1 MANRPRD
8 LADRMAARRQ
18 AKSSAKSV
26 ADGFIRETFALPR
39 AQARQRARDFL
50 TAYPKAAYMTE
61 VESWRELPNDGI
73 EFTMRRLR
81 SAD

>member
-8 LADRMAARRQ
+8 LADRMAARRP
-18 AKSSAKSV
+18 AKSPARSAE
-26 ADGFIRETFALPR
+26 DGFIRETFALPR
-39 AQARQRARDFL
+39 VEARKRARDFL
-50 TAYPKAAYMTE
+50 TAYPKAAHMTE
-61 VESWRELPNDGI
+61 VESWRELPNGGI

>member
-8 LADRMAARRQ
+8 LADRMGALRH
-18 AKSSAKSV
+18 AKS
-26 ADGFIRETFALPR
+26 ADDRFIRETFALPR
-39 AQARQRARDFL
+39 DEARKRARDFL

-61 VESWRELPNDGI
+61 VESWRELRNDGI
-73 EFTMRRLR
+73 EFTIRRLR

>member
-8 LADRMAARRQ
+8 LADRMAARRK
-18 AKSSAKSV
+18 AKSAE
-26 ADGFIRETFALPR
+26 DGFIRETFALPR
-39 AQARQRARDFL
+39 AEARKRARDFL

-61 VESWRELPNDGI
+61 VESWHELPNDAI